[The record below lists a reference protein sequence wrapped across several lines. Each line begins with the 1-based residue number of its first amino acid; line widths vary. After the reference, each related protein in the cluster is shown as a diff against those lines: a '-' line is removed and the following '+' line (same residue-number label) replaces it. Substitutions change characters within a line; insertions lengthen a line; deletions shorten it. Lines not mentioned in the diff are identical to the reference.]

1 MNYDYENQKYEN
13 NSIIGAI
20 SHVMKLLVNV
30 VRYLLGIFAL
40 IQVKI
45 EKIIDSLTKLPL
57 TPFVPECHIKTFGT
71 IEVTFK
77 RATCQ
82 YF

>member
-45 EKIIDSLTKLPL
+45 EKILDSLINLPL
-57 TPFVPECHIKTFGT
+57 TPVVPECHIKTSGT
-71 IEVTFK
+71 IQTTFK
-77 RATCQ
+77 RETS
-82 YF
+82 